1 MDESTSRRS
10 FLTGAARVAALA
22 PMFVPAAALG
32 RDGKPPAGERISLG
46 IIGANGMG
54 SANLSACARH
64 ADVEVT
70 AVCDVYQPRIDAA
83 LAHHKGAKG
92 YRDFREL
99 LARPDLDAVIIATPP
114 HWHTLIACMA
124 AEAGLD
130 IYLQKPMTLY
140 PDEGIAVRN
149 AVREHKVVCQVGT
162 QIHASENYRRCVEW
176 VRSGKLGKIS
186 VVRAFNVMNQGLA
199 GVGNTGR
206 KDPPAGLDWDM
217 WLGPAPAT
225 PFNSTLFTDAYFHGS
240 WFAYSG
246 GWTPGMAPHIIDLPV
261 WALDLGVPTTTYCS
275 GGRYAIKD
283 DGDAPDVQEVLWQY
297 PGFTMA
303 WSMSCV
309 NSFAWDFGRG
319 TPARRLGIYFHGVNG
334 TLIADYG
341 RCEIVP
347 EGDFLKD
354 KEPPAKSIAPSPG
367 HEREWLDCIKSR
379 QTPTCSPEYHVKV
392 DLPLTL
398 ANLSYKL
405 GRAVHWDA
413 ATERVVGDEEAIRLA
428 RPVYRDPWKFPT
440 RYLPGQGR

>member
-1 MDESTSRRS
+1 MDETTSRRS
-10 FLTGAARVAALA
+10 FLSRAATAAALA
-22 PMFVPAAALG
+22 PAFVPAAALG
-32 RDGKPPAGERISLG
+32 KDGKPPAGERISLG

-54 SANLSACARH
+54 NANLSACASQ

-70 AVCDVYQPRIDAA
+70 GVCDVYQPRIDAV
-83 LAHHKGAKG
+83 LGRHKNAKG

-114 HWHTLIACMA
+114 HWHALIACMA
-124 AEAGLD
+124 AAAGKD
-130 IYLQKPMTLY
+130 IYLQKPMTLF

-162 QIHASENYRRCVEW
+162 QIHASDNYRRCVEW

-186 VVRAFNVMNQGLA
+186 VVRCFNVMNQTTA
-199 GVGNTGR
+199 GIGKGGR

-217 WLGPAPAT
+217 WLGPAPAI
-225 PFNSTLFTDAYFHGS
+225 PFNATLFADAYNHGS
-240 WFAYSG
+240 WFTYSG

-261 WALDLGVPTTTYCS
+261 WALELGIPTTTYCS
-275 GGRYAIKD
+275 GGRYAIDD

-297 PGFTMA
+297 PGFTMT

-319 TPARRLGIYFHGVNG
+319 TPSRRLGIYFHGVNG

-347 EGDFLKD
+347 EGDLLRD
-354 KEPPAKSIAPSPG
+354 KEPPAKTLPSSPG
-367 HEREWLDCIKSR
+367 HEREWLNCIKSR
-379 QTPTCSPEYHVKV
+379 ETPSCSPDYHVRV
-392 DLPLTL
+392 DLPVTL

-405 GRAVHWDA
+405 GRAVQWDA
-413 ATERVVGDEEAIRLA
+413 KTEKVVGDEEAIRRA
-428 RPVYRDPWKFPT
+428 RPEYRAPWKFP
-440 RYLPGQGR
+440 GA